1 MPERD
6 MNKKVQDNLDYKF
19 EIEDKQRM
27 AIINNPNLDA
37 YEKRMLLQ
45 GINPYAEGM
54 PTITK
59 EGENIIIKENPEVE
73 KKIMSGE

>member
-1 MPERD
+1 MPQREE
-6 MNKKVQDNLDYKF
+6 NKKSQDNIDYRSEK
-19 EIEDKQRM
+19 EEKQRM

-54 PTITK
+54 PTITE
-59 EGENIIIKENPEVE
+59 EGDKIIIKENPEVE